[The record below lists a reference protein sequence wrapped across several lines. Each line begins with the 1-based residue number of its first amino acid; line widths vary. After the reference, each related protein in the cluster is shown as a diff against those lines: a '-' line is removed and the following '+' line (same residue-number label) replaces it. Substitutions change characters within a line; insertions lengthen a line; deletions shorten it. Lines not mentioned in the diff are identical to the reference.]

1 MSAIWTAGARALV
14 LLPPLAWL
22 AALFLLPFAFVL
34 AISFAEGVDGAPP
47 FRFAAGFPWGTL
59 TAWRLLVEDD
69 LYLVAALN
77 SARVAATATGICALI
92 GYPMALA
99 IARAPRHRRPL
110 LLTLVILPFWTSFL
124 IRVYAWMALL
134 RPTGVINN
142 LLLGAGLIG
151 EPLPLIANEFAV
163 HLGLVYAY
171 LPFMVLP
178 LYAALERIDPAL
190 GEAAAD
196 LGAPPAAI
204 FWRVTFPLSWPGL
217 AAGSLLVFIP
227 AIGEFVIP
235 DLLGGPNTPM
245 LGRVIWN
252 EFFANRDWPAAAAI
266 AAAMVVLLAAPILA
280 FQRVQ
285 AGR

>member
-1 MSAIWTAGARALV
+1 V
-14 LLPPLAWL
+14 
-22 AALFLLPFAFVL
+22 PFGFVL

-47 FRFAAGFPWGTL
+47 FRFAPGFPWGTL
-59 TAWRLLVEDD
+59 ASWRLLVEDD
-69 LYLVAALN
+69 LYLVAFLN
-77 SARVAATATGICALI
+77 SLRIAATATLITALI

-99 IARAPRHRRPL
+99 ITRAPRAWRPL

-142 LLLGAGLIG
+142 LLIGAGLIA
-151 EPLPLIANEFAV
+151 EPLPLIANQFAV

-178 LYAALERIDPAL
+178 LWAALERIDPAL

-196 LGAPPAAI
+196 LGARPLAA

-217 AAGSLLVFIP
+217 AAGALLVFIP
-227 AIGEFVIP
+227 AAGEFVIP
-235 DLLGGPNTPM
+235 DLLGGPDTPM

-252 EFFANRDWPAAAAI
+252 EFFQNRDWPAAAAI
-266 AAAMVVLLAAPILA
+266 AAAMVGLLAAPILA
-280 FQRVQ
+280 FQRLERR
-285 AGR
+285 A

>member
-1 MSAIWTAGARALV
+1 VSAIWTRGARALV
-14 LLPPLAWL
+14 LVPPLAWL
-22 AALFLLPFAFVL
+22 VALFLVPFGFVL
-34 AISFAEGVDGAPP
+34 VISFAEGVDGAPP
-47 FRFAAGFPWGTL
+47 FRFAPGFPWGTL
-59 TAWRLLVEDD
+59 ASWRLLVEDD
-69 LYLVAALN
+69 LYLVAFLN
-77 SARVAATATGICALI
+77 SLRIAATATLITALI

-99 IARAPRHRRPL
+99 ITRAPRAWRPL

-142 LLLGAGLIG
+142 LLIGAGLIA
-151 EPLPLIANEFAV
+151 EPLPLIANQFAV

-178 LYAALERIDPAL
+178 LWAALERIDPAL

-196 LGAPPAAI
+196 LGARPLAA

-217 AAGSLLVFIP
+217 AAGALLVFIP
-227 AIGEFVIP
+227 AAGEFVIP
-235 DLLGGPNTPM
+235 DLLGGPDTPM

-252 EFFANRDWPAAAAI
+252 EFFQNRDWPAAAAI
-266 AAAMVVLLAAPILA
+266 AAAMVGLLAAPILA
-280 FQRVQ
+280 FQRLERR
-285 AGR
+285 A

>member
-1 MSAIWTAGARALV
+1 VSAIWTRGARALV

-22 AALFLLPFAFVL
+22 VALFFVPFGFVL

-47 FRFAAGFPWGTL
+47 FRFAPGFPWGTL
-59 TAWRLLVEDD
+59 ASWRLLVEDD
-69 LYLVAALN
+69 LYLVAFLN
-77 SARVAATATGICALI
+77 SLRIAATATLI
-92 GYPMALA
+92 TA
-99 IARAPRHRRPL
+99 
-110 LLTLVILPFWTSFL
+110 PFWTSFL

-142 LLLGAGLIG
+142 LLIGAGLIA
-151 EPLPLIANEFAV
+151 EPLPLIANQFAV

-178 LYAALERIDPAL
+178 LWAALERIDPAL

-196 LGAPPAAI
+196 LGARPLAA

-217 AAGSLLVFIP
+217 AAGGLLVFIP
-227 AIGEFVIP
+227 AAGEFVIP
-235 DLLGGPNTPM
+235 DLLGGPDTPM

-252 EFFANRDWPAAAAI
+252 EFFQNRDWPAAAAI
-266 AAAMVVLLAAPILA
+266 AAAMVGLLAAPILA
-280 FQRVQ
+280 FQRLERR
-285 AGR
+285 A

>member
-1 MSAIWTAGARALV
+1 VWTRGARALV

-22 AALFLLPFAFVL
+22 VALFALPFAVVL
-34 AISFAEGVDGAPP
+34 AISVAEGVDGAPP
-47 FRFAAGFPWGTL
+47 FRFAAAFPYGTL
-59 TAWRLLVEDD
+59 AAWRLLVEDD
-69 LYLVAALN
+69 LYLVALLN
-77 SARVAATATGICALI
+77 SLRIAATATAIAALI

-99 IARAPRHRRPL
+99 IARAPRSRRPL

-134 RPTGVINN
+134 RPTGVIND
-142 LLLGAGLIG
+142 LLLAAGLVA

-163 HLGLVYAY
+163 HLGLVYGY

-178 LYAALERIDPAL
+178 IWAALERIDPAL

-196 LGAPPAAI
+196 LGATPAAT
-204 FWRVTFPLSWPGL
+204 FWRVTFPLSLPGL
-217 AAGSLLVFIP
+217 AAGALLVFIP
-227 AIGEFVIP
+227 AAGEFVVP

-266 AAAMVVLLAAPILA
+266 AAALVALLAAPIA
-280 FQRVQ
+280 TFPRWE
-285 AGR
+285 GSK

>member
-1 MSAIWTAGARALV
+1 MSAIWTRGARALV

-22 AALFLLPFAFVL
+22 VALFLVPFAFVL

-47 FRFAAGFPWGTL
+47 FRFAEFPWGTL
-59 TAWRLLVEDD
+59 ASWRLLVEDD
-69 LYLVAALN
+69 LYLVAFLN
-77 SARVAATATGICALI
+77 SLRIAASATLITALI

-99 IARAPRHRRPL
+99 IVRAPRAWRPL

-142 LLLGAGLIG
+142 LLLGAGLIA
-151 EPLPLIANEFAV
+151 EPLPLIANQFAV

-178 LYAALERIDPAL
+178 LWAALERIDPAL

-196 LGAPPAAI
+196 LGARPLAS

-217 AAGSLLVFIP
+217 AAGALLVFIP
-227 AIGEFVIP
+227 AAGEFVIP
-235 DLLGGPNTPM
+235 DLLGGPDTPM

-252 EFFANRDWPAAAAI
+252 EFFQNRDWPAAAAI
-266 AAAMVVLLAAPILA
+266 AAAMVALLAAPILA
-280 FQRVQ
+280 FQRLERR
-285 AGR
+285 A